1 MRQTWQSHLPC
12 ECRRHPL
19 HTTQQ
24 GSLGLR
30 VCWSVGA
37 AQCCQHT
44 CGGQEE
50 VSAAWLPVVIES
62 LVAGCV
68 LHMCMSGCR
77 WWVPSVVPEFKLD
90 PYPNV
95 VKYVDR

>member
-1 MRQTWQSHLPC
+1 M
-12 ECRRHPL
+12 
-19 HTTQQ
+19 
-24 GSLGLR
+24 
-30 VCWSVGA
+30 
-37 AQCCQHT
+37 
-44 CGGQEE
+44 
-50 VSAAWLPVVIES
+50 
-62 LVAGCV
+62 VAGCV